1 MAEIQQR
8 ANDTQMLRYVG
19 AALGDGKEKQMITV
33 RIRQRRADGGQTVW
47 KVTAPTIHKALA
59 AVPGDVLFPLRPEEF
74 FAGAKVS
81 PAKTG
86 LDREGTYRVFV
97 GEKYSP
103 DDPIATS
110 NVGAGVA

>member
-1 MAEIQQR
+1 M
-8 ANDTQMLRYVG
+8 
-19 AALGDGKEKQMITV
+19 
-33 RIRQRRADGGQTVW
+33 W
-47 KVTAPTIHKALA
+47 KVTAPTIRKALA

-81 PAKTG
+81 ATKTG
-86 LDREGTYRVFV
+86 LDWEGTYRVFV